1 MTPTVATRI
10 SMVWQS
16 IPTQLAYENKKF
28 VYGAVK
34 AGARAKDFELAIQ
47 WLVDA
52 GLVYRV
58 PRVKTVGKP
67 LKFYEDFNAFKL
79 FVVDSGL
86 LGAMGEMEPIDMLMP
101 GNSMAESKGAF
112 TENYVLCQL
121 MCLND
126 IHCYYYSR
134 DDSRLEIDF
143 VVQYKGEIVPIEVKA
158 EENLRSKSL
167 RSFVDSHKGLE
178 GVRFSMSPYRRQ
190 DWMRNI
196 PLYAV
201 GAL

>member
-1 MTPTVATRI
+1 
-10 SMVWQS
+10 
-16 IPTQLAYENKKF
+16 
-28 VYGAVK
+28 
-34 AGARAKDFELAIQ
+34 
-47 WLVDA
+47 
-52 GLVYRV
+52 
-58 PRVKTVGKP
+58 
-67 LKFYEDFNAFKL
+67 
-79 FVVDSGL
+79 
-86 LGAMGEMEPIDMLMP
+86 MGEMEPIDMLMP

-167 RSFVDSHKGLE
+167 RSFVDSHNGLE
-178 GVRFSMSPYRRQ
+178 ESDSQCRHT
-190 DWMRNI
+190 
-196 PLYAV
+196 V
-201 GAL
+201 GRIGCATSRCMP